1 MIELLLLG
9 GSALCV
15 ISVVMAV
22 VAVAQTRAPRGAA
35 IALMLGIIALA
46 VAAKTDP
53 AAVTPENTLN
63 TWQRLFRG
71 EITLRGPIE
80 PIVSE
85 PASPASEPA
94 ADASAPDAAPAAE
107 TGGETGSEAGAES
120 GTGAQ

>member
-15 ISVVMAV
+15 ISVIMAV

-53 AAVTPENTLN
+53 AAVNPNNVLN
-63 TWQRLFRG
+63 TWQRMIRG
-71 EITLRGPIE
+71 ELTLRGPID
-80 PIVSE
+80 PTPSQPVAAE
-85 PASPASEPA
+85 PA
-94 ADASAPDAAPAAE
+94 DATPTD
-107 TGGETGSEAGAES
+107 
-120 GTGAQ
+120 TGAAQ